1 MRLTWLSDCSESI
14 GDDFAEGLKDGQLLC
29 KVINAISPGKIKKIS
44 SSSMAFRQMENVS
57 KFLEAASDLGVAG
70 PSLFQTV
77 ALYEQKDMLAVLIC
91 IQALSRAA
99 TEGGYT
105 GPAMDINR
113 PEAI

>member
-1 MRLTWLSDCSESI
+1 
-14 GDDFAEGLKDGQLLC
+14 
-29 KVINAISPGKIKKIS
+29 
-44 SSSMAFRQMENVS
+44 MAFRQMENVS